1 LSRFVRPFAWLRLS
15 LRYNCAT
22 PEEGSSGTKDW
33 LFAGYGLLALFIIA
47 AAGAI
52 WGALVLTNLKTAA
65 SFPWCFPALLV
76 VLWVL
81 WRYLGGWGWPQS
93 TAEKRRRLRRA
104 NPVSGAAFGWT
115 ALTGALAITALA
127 GIWIVFFQLF
137 RVPPNR
143 LLPANFA
150 SSPLFAAAIIAGA
163 SLLAP
168 ITEESAIRGYLQTVL
183 EREFTPVT
191 AVILSSVVFA
201 IAHVSQGAAWP
212 KLLVYFLVG
221 LTFGTL
227 AYLNNSILP
236 VIPVHIAGDV
246 TFFLLVW
253 PNDATRKLVSEGG
266 ADTWFWL
273 HVAQGIVFGLLT
285 VAALMQLKRVQGAN
299 AERQRSVAAN
309 RT

>member
-1 LSRFVRPFAWLRLS
+1 MPRKIA
-15 LRYNCAT
+15 
-22 PEEGSSGTKDW
+22 

-47 AAGAI
+47 TGGAI
-52 WGALVLTNLKTAA
+52 WGALIFANLKTTS

-76 VLWVL
+76 VLWLV
-81 WRYLGGWGWPQS
+81 WKYLGGKGWPRS
-93 TAEKRRRLRRA
+93 TAGKRRHLRRA
-104 NPVSGAAFGWT
+104 NPVSGAAFIWT

-127 GIWIVFFQLF
+127 GIWIVFSQLF
-137 RVPPNR
+137 RMPPNR
-143 LLPANFA
+143 LLPENYV

-168 ITEESAIRGYLQTVL
+168 IIEETAVRGYLQTVL
-183 EREFTPVT
+183 EREFTPAT

-201 IAHVSQGAAWP
+201 IAHVSQGVLWP

-236 VIPVHIAGDV
+236 VIPVHVAADI

-253 PNDATRKLVSEGG
+253 PKDATRKLVSEAG
-266 ADTWFWL
+266 ADSWFWL
-273 HVAQGIVFGLLT
+273 HWAQAIGFSLLT
-285 VAALMQLKRVQGAN
+285 VLTLMRLRQVQRAD
-299 AERQRSVAAN
+299 A
-309 RT
+309 